1 MRKMTKKRFLA
12 EKPNLDSVVAVR
24 IIMEGGEADE

>member
-1 MRKMTKKRFLA
+1 MKKIQMGQFLA